1 MTFNTK
7 GVFTEEEIR
16 QAEERLGNILIK
28 KGVYTMKDLN
38 DMIED
43 ADEDI
48 KLDKQETYIV
58 AGNRAEFDNYVHK
71 KLAEDV
77 DNYGKEYIYVRDRY
91 TLMGLS
97 NIKGYYIGTAFMRKD
112 IDQIKQAIAYVKESR
127 SNIKI

>member
-1 MTFNTK
+1 M
-7 GVFTEEEIR
+7 
-16 QAEERLGNILIK
+16 LIK
-28 KGVYTMKDLN
+28 KSFLESLD
-38 DMIED
+38 DMIEGH
-43 ADEDI
+43 I
-48 KLDKQETYIV
+48 KETIYIV

-112 IDQIKQAIAYVKESR
+112 IDQIKQAIAYVKEKA
-127 SNIKI
+127 NLTDADN

>member
-7 GVFTEEEIR
+7 GVFTEEEIQR
-16 QAEERLGNILIK
+16 AEKCLGNILIK

-38 DMIED
+38 DMIE
-43 ADEDI
+43 DEDI

-112 IDQIKQAIAYVKESR
+112 IDQIKQAIAF
-127 SNIKI
+127 IKQIANLPHADN

>member
-1 MTFNTK
+1 M
-7 GVFTEEEIR
+7 
-16 QAEERLGNILIK
+16 LIK

-38 DMIED
+38 DMIE
-43 ADEDI
+43 DEDI

-112 IDQIKQAIAYVKESR
+112 IDQIKQAIAYVKEKA
-127 SNIKI
+127 NLTDADN